1 MKSDTV
7 IVSYSLDG
15 KLLRTYP
22 SAKKASE
29 SLKVFSRV
37 IDKCIREGGTVK
49 DKQWRRFPAN
59 KIPDH
64 IEPYHKVVTSRS
76 IKPIAEIDEHNK
88 VIKTYPSIRNASI
101 LNNTDAHTIRDV
113 LLGKTRLARGKRYR
127 YLNNDEIEKYGYVLG
142 EEINIEKTSIIQLS
156 LNGEYVKTYKSI
168 SEACKALNKNGRNQE
183 IKNCLNGKYSTAFGY
198 IWKYKNKTNVIREKK
213 PMIIQMDKDT
223 GLIINKYKSV
233 KEASLA
239 TSISVPNI
247 NNCIR
252 GRQKKAGGYI
262 WKRR

>member
-1 MKSDTV
+1 MKDGTV

-15 KLLRTYP
+15 KYLRTYP

-29 SLKVFSRV
+29 ALKVFSRV

-49 DKQWRRFPAN
+49 DKQWRRFPIDQ
-59 KIPDH
+59 IPDH
-64 IEPYHKVVTSRS
+64 IEPYSKVVSSRS

-101 LNNTDAHTIRDV
+101 LNNTDTHTIRDV
-113 LLGKTRLARGKRYR
+113 LLGKTRLAKGKRYR
-127 YLNNDEIEKYGYVLG
+127 YLTDKEIKEFGYVLG

-156 LNGEYVKTYKSI
+156 LDGQYIKTYKSI
-168 SEACKALNKNGRNQE
+168 SEACKALNKPGRTQE

-198 IWKYKNKTNVIREKK
+198 VWKYKDKENVVRAKK
-213 PMIIQMDKDT
+213 PMIIQMDIDT
-223 GLIINKYKSV
+223 GLIVNKYKSV
-233 KEASLA
+233 KDASVS
-239 TSISVPNI
+239 TGISIPNI
-247 NNCIR
+247 NNSIR
-252 GRQKKAGGYI
+252 GRQKTAGGYI